1 MTYCNRFLA
10 GLFGIVNLFAII
22 PISMISYV
30 MGVRFCFDGL
40 GIDLSVSLILG
51 FIFMIVAVGLI
62 NGLAAL
68 FLSILDR
75 LNEMRHDREAILE
88 ALHQIR
94 DITHNQNI
102 HQDADRGANR
112 DANRPYSNISKNEAS
127 IAVTAEPK
135 PVARAKP
142 VATKKA
148 KPKISAK
155 TAARQTPNKRK
166 TAKAATLGKAK
177 SRSKAKA

>member
-30 MGVRFCFDGL
+30 MGVRFCFDRL

-51 FIFMIVAVGLI
+51 FIFMIVAVGLV

-102 HQDADRGANR
+102 HQDANR
-112 DANRPYSNISKNEAS
+112 DANRPYSNMSKNEAS

-142 VATKKA
+142 VASKKA
-148 KPKISAK
+148 KPKISTK

-177 SRSKAKA
+177 ARPKAKA

>member
-1 MTYCNRFLA
+1 
-10 GLFGIVNLFAII
+10 
-22 PISMISYV
+22 
-30 MGVRFCFDGL
+30 
-40 GIDLSVSLILG
+40 VSLILG

-102 HQDADRGANR
+102 HQDADRNANR
-112 DANRPYSNISKNEAS
+112 NANRPYSNISKNEAS

-148 KPKISAK
+148 KPKISTK

-177 SRSKAKA
+177 SRPKAKA

>member
-51 FIFMIVAVGLI
+51 FIFMIVAVGLV

-102 HQDADRGANR
+102 HQDANR
-112 DANRPYSNISKNEAS
+112 DANRPYSNMSKNEAS

-142 VATKKA
+142 VASKKA
-148 KPKISAK
+148 KPKISTK

-177 SRSKAKA
+177 ARPKAKA

>member
-30 MGVRFCFDGL
+30 MGVRFCFDRL

-102 HQDADRGANR
+102 HQDADRNANR

-148 KPKISAK
+148 KPKISTK

-177 SRSKAKA
+177 ARPKAKA

>member
-51 FIFMIVAVGLI
+51 FIFMIVAVGLV

-75 LNEMRHDREAILE
+75 LNEMRHNREAILE

-102 HQDADRGANR
+102 HQDANR
-112 DANRPYSNISKNEAS
+112 DANRPYSNMSKNEAS

-142 VATKKA
+142 VASKKA
-148 KPKISAK
+148 KPKISTK

-177 SRSKAKA
+177 ARPKAKA

>member
-30 MGVRFCFDGL
+30 MGVRFCFDRL

-88 ALHQIR
+88 VLHQIR

-102 HQDADRGANR
+102 HQDADRN
-112 DANRPYSNISKNEAS
+112 ANRPYSNISKNEAS

-148 KPKISAK
+148 KPKISTK

-177 SRSKAKA
+177 ARPKAKA

>member
-30 MGVRFCFDGL
+30 MGVRFCFDRL

-51 FIFMIVAVGLI
+51 FIFMIVAVGLV

-94 DITHNQNI
+94 DITHNQNR
-102 HQDADRGANR
+102 HQDANR
-112 DANRPYSNISKNEAS
+112 DANRPYSNMSKNEAS

-148 KPKISAK
+148 KPKISTK

-177 SRSKAKA
+177 ARAKAKA

>member
-30 MGVRFCFDGL
+30 MGVRFCFDRL

-102 HQDADRGANR
+102 HQDADRNANR
-112 DANRPYSNISKNEAS
+112 NANRPYSNISKNEAS

-148 KPKISAK
+148 KPKISTK

>member
-30 MGVRFCFDGL
+30 MGVRFCFDRL

-102 HQDADRGANR
+102 HQDANR
-112 DANRPYSNISKNEAS
+112 DANRPYSNISKNEVS